1 MSEPTTGATT
11 VPAPE
16 PSPEPANGP
25 ASGPASGPANGARTH
40 RLRVVE
46 VIAET
51 ADAHSLVLQAPPESA
66 RFAYRPG
73 QFLTLKLPGT
83 DGGAAA
89 RCYSLASSPHTGEPL
104 KVTVKRV
111 SGGYGSNWVCDHVKA
126 GDELEALPPAGTF
139 TPDSLDTDL
148 LLVAGG
154 SGITPVLSI
163 AKSVLA
169 SGQGRLALLY
179 ANRDEAS
186 VVFRDELRHL
196 AEEHPGR
203 LLVIHWLESLQGL
216 PVAERLAAAL
226 APYADREAFVC
237 GPEPMTAAVEEC
249 LRTLGTPDGR
259 IHRERFF
266 SLGPDVFGTPAVPEC
281 APAEGGSTA
290 DVELDGET
298 RTVAWPAGTPLLDVL
313 LAAGVD
319 APYSCREGACS
330 ACTCRV
336 VTGEVKMLRN
346 DVLDDQ
352 DIAEG
357 YVLAC
362 QAVPLTDRVGI
373 TYS

>member
-1 MSEPTTGATT
+1 MPEPTTG
-11 VPAPE
+11 
-16 PSPEPANGP
+16 S
-25 ASGPASGPANGARTH
+25 RTH

-66 RFAYRPG
+66 DRFAYRPG
-73 QFLTLKLPGT
+73 QFLTLKLPGA
-83 DGGAAA
+83 DGSPAA

-104 KVTVKRV
+104 KITVKRV
-111 SGGYGSNWVCDHVKA
+111 AGGHGSNWVCDRLAA
-126 GDELEALPPAGTF
+126 GDELEVLPPAGTF
-139 TPDSLDTDL
+139 TPDSLDGDL

-163 AKSVLA
+163 AKSVLV
-169 SGQGRLALLY
+169 GGRGRVVLLY
-179 ANRDEAS
+179 ANRDESS
-186 VVFRDELRHL
+186 VIFRDELREL
-196 AEEHPGR
+196 TEDHPDR

-216 PVAERLAAAL
+216 PVVEPLAAAL

-237 GPEPMTAAVEEC
+237 GPQPLMDAVEQA
-249 LRTLGTPDGR
+249 LRTLGASGDR

-266 SLGPDVFGTPAVPEC
+266 SLGADVFDAPAVPVD
-281 APAEGGSTA
+281 AAGEGGATA
-290 DVELDGET
+290 EVELDGET
-298 RTVAWPAGTPLLDVL
+298 RTVAWPSTAPLLDVL

-336 VTGEVKMLRN
+336 VAGEVKMLRN
-346 DVLDDQ
+346 EVLDDQ

-362 QAVPLTDRVGI
+362 QALPLGDRIEI

>member
-1 MSEPTTGATT
+1 MPESTT
-11 VPAPE
+11 
-16 PSPEPANGP
+16 
-25 ASGPASGPANGARTH
+25 ASRTH

-66 RFAYRPG
+66 DRFTYRPG
-73 QFLTLKLPGT
+73 QFLTLKLPGA
-83 DGGAAA
+83 DGRPAA

-104 KVTVKRV
+104 KITVKRV
-111 SGGYGSNWVCDHVKA
+111 AGGYGSNWVCDRLAA
-126 GDELEALPPAGTF
+126 GDELEVLPPAGTF
-139 TPDSLDTDL
+139 TPDSLDGDL

-163 AKSVLA
+163 AKSALA
-169 SGQGRLALLY
+169 EGRGRVALLY
-179 ANRDEAS
+179 ANRDESS
-186 VVFRDELRHL
+186 VVFRDELRAL
-196 AEEHPGR
+196 AQDHPHR
-203 LLVIHWLESLQGL
+203 LLVVHWLESLQGL
-216 PVAERLAAAL
+216 PSVDRLAAAL
-226 APYADREAFVC
+226 APYAGREAFVC
-237 GPEPMTAAVEEC
+237 GPQPLMDAVEQA
-249 LRTLGTPDGR
+249 LRTLGAPGDR

-266 SLGPDVFGTPAVPEC
+266 SLGADVFDAPAVP
-281 APAEGGSTA
+281 ADTAAEGGASA
-290 DVELDGET
+290 EVELDGET
-298 RTVAWPAGTPLLDVL
+298 HTVAWPAAAPLLDVL

-336 VTGEVKMLRN
+336 VAGEVTMLRN
-346 DVLDDQ
+346 DVLDDR

-362 QAVPLTDRVGI
+362 QAVPLTDRVEI

>member
-1 MSEPTTGATT
+1 MPEPTTG
-11 VPAPE
+11 
-16 PSPEPANGP
+16 S
-25 ASGPASGPANGARTH
+25 RTH

-66 RFAYRPG
+66 DRFAYRPG
-73 QFLTLKLPGT
+73 QFLTLKLPGA
-83 DGGAAA
+83 DGSPAA

-104 KVTVKRV
+104 KITVKRV
-111 SGGYGSNWVCDHVKA
+111 AGGHGSNWVCDRLAA
-126 GDELEALPPAGTF
+126 GDELEVLPPAGTF
-139 TPDSLDTDL
+139 TPDSLDGDL

-163 AKSVLA
+163 AKSVLV
-169 SGQGRLALLY
+169 GGRGRVVLLY
-179 ANRDEAS
+179 ANRDESS
-186 VVFRDELRHL
+186 VIFRDELREL
-196 AEEHPGR
+196 TEDHPDR

-216 PVAERLAAAL
+216 PVVEPLAASL

-237 GPEPMTAAVEEC
+237 GPQPLMDAVEQA
-249 LRTLGTPDGR
+249 LRTLGASGDR

-266 SLGPDVFGTPAVPEC
+266 SLGTDVFDAPAVPVD
-281 APAEGGSTA
+281 AAGEGGATA
-290 DVELDGET
+290 EVELDGET
-298 RTVAWPAGTPLLDVL
+298 RTVAWPSTAPLLDVL

-336 VTGEVKMLRN
+336 VAGEVKMLRN
-346 DVLDDQ
+346 EVLDDQ

-362 QAVPLTDRVGI
+362 QALPLGDRIEI

>member
-1 MSEPTTGATT
+1 MSEPTTGPAT
-11 VPAPE
+11 E
-16 PSPEPANGP
+16 S
-25 ASGPASGPANGARTH
+25 RTH
-40 RLRVVE
+40 GLRVTE

-66 RFAYRPG
+66 DRFAYRPG
-73 QFLTLKLPGT
+73 QFLTLKLPGA
-83 DGGAAA
+83 DGRAAA
-89 RCYSLASSPHTGEPL
+89 RCYSLASSPDTGEPM

-111 SGGYGSNWVCDHVKA
+111 AGGYGSNWVCDHVTV
-126 GDELEALPPAGTF
+126 GDELQVLPPAGTF
-139 TPDSLDTDL
+139 TPDSLDADL

-163 AKSVLA
+163 AKSALA
-169 SGQGRLALLY
+169 RGQGRIALLY
-179 ANRDEAS
+179 ANRDEPS
-186 VVFRDELRHL
+186 VIFRAELRKL
-196 AEEHPGR
+196 TEGHPDR
-203 LLVIHWLESLQGL
+203 LVVIHWLESLQGL
-216 PVAERLAAAL
+216 PLADRLSAVL
-226 APYADREAFVC
+226 APYADRETFLC
-237 GPEPMTAAVEEC
+237 GPGPMMDAAEQC
-249 LRTLGTPDGR
+249 LRALGAPGER
-259 IHRERFF
+259 IYRERFF
-266 SLGPDVFGTPAVPEC
+266 SLGGDVFEAPAVGEC

-298 RTVAWPAGTPLLDVL
+298 RTVPWPSGTPLLDVL
-313 LAAGVD
+313 LAAGME

-352 DIAEG
+352 DLAEG